1 MAIEE
6 SLVRESYPLIAPFAY
21 ALIQM
26 DAKTKEIVYSVMEA
40 PLTSK
45 ESEILEYLKSN
56 IIITLDRKISDFVSK
71 DASKEESKTNEDRQR
86 DYIKEK
92 MKKFLKANRKYK
104 VDDGT
109 FEKLLYHVSR
119 DLMGFGV
126 IEPLLKDNNI
136 EDISCDGTRVPIYV
150 WHREYESIKTN
161 IRFETDKELDN
172 FVIKVAQR
180 SGRHISV
187 ANPLL
192 DAALPDGSRIN
203 CTFSKEVTMRGSTF
217 TIRKFKEDPLTIV
230 DMINYNTIDENIAA
244 FYWYALENQKSIL
257 IAGGTASGKTSLLN
271 SLAMFIRPGAKI
283 VSIEDTPEL
292 NIPHDNWIPAI
303 ARQGFG
309 GYHTDGSRRGEVNMY
324 DLLRAAV
331 RQRPDF
337 LFVGEVRGA
346 EAYTLFQAMATGHT
360 GMGTIHGDSAQG
372 IIRRLESEP
381 MNIPRA
387 LIQSLNI
394 IAVQRRVRREQKHLR
409 RTVEIVEVIEVDQ
422 LNEDLVSNRVYGWD
436 GAEDAFVSYGKSYVL
451 NSISDFYG
459 MGDTQLEDELENRKT
474 ILRWLVKS
482 KRRSYKDVAEAIL
495 AYYNDPFEAID
506 RAKREL
512 RRV

>member
-1 MAIEE
+1 MTIEE

-26 DAKTKEIVYSVMEA
+26 DAKTKEIVYSLMEA

-45 ESEILEYLKSN
+45 ESEILNYLKSN
-56 IIITLDRKISDFVSK
+56 IITSLDRPLSDFISK
-71 DASKEESKTNEDRQR
+71 DATEEESKTNEDRQK
-86 DYIKEK
+86 DYIKGK

-119 DLMGFGV
+119 DLIGFGL

-161 IRFETDKELDN
+161 IRFETDSELDN

-203 CTFSKEVTMRGSTF
+203 CTYSNEVTMRGSTF

-292 NIPHDNWIPAI
+292 NIPHDNWIPAV
-303 ARQGFG
+303 ARQG
-309 GYHTDGSRRGEVNMY
+309 
-324 DLLRAAV
+324 
-331 RQRPDF
+331 
-337 LFVGEVRGA
+337 
-346 EAYTLFQAMATGHT
+346 
-360 GMGTIHGDSAQG
+360 
-372 IIRRLESEP
+372 
-381 MNIPRA
+381 
-387 LIQSLNI
+387 
-394 IAVQRRVRREQKHLR
+394 
-409 RTVEIVEVIEVDQ
+409 
-422 LNEDLVSNRVYGWD
+422 YG
-436 GAEDAFVSYGKSYVL
+436 
-451 NSISDFYG
+451 
-459 MGDTQLEDELENRKT
+459 
-474 ILRWLVKS
+474 
-482 KRRSYKDVAEAIL
+482 
-495 AYYNDPFEAID
+495 
-506 RAKREL
+506 
-512 RRV
+512 